1 MSVSDLL
8 NPVSGSMKF
17 PAAGLRA
24 PQRSRLALITALAIL
39 TLTSTG
45 CRKAE
50 RVGNGSKGRV
60 IVTSDTILS
69 GMVLSLLPSG
79 NYEVTAIMPPDQC
92 PGHYDMKLSD
102 IQKVGCAELIVSFR
116 DLPFME
122 GGINDPTKCILL
134 DRKGRNWMAPD
145 SYISGLEILAKMLA
159 ERFPETAVQIEAR
172 YEKTIRDVADK
183 ASALKV
189 EIRKAGIVNKPI
201 IASSMQREPLEWMGL
216 HVVGDYGRPES
227 MSVKEVIRLSKVG
240 ELEQVV
246 MVVDNLQSG
255 PDAGRGIAE
264 ALGVPHVILSNFP
277 SKNGYLATLGENVAL
292 ILAAAGSNR

>member
-1 MSVSDLL
+1 MSVSDLM
-8 NPVSGSMKF
+8 NPVSGRMNF
-17 PAAGLRA
+17 PAAELRA
-24 PQRSRLALITALAIL
+24 LQGPRLALIMALAIIAIL
-39 TLTSTG
+39 STG

-50 RVGNGSKGRV
+50 RVGNGIKNRV

-69 GMVLSLLPSG
+69 GMVLSLLPPE
-79 NYEVTAIMPPDQC
+79 NYAVTAIMPPDQC

-102 IQKVGCAELIVSFR
+102 IQKVECAELIVSFR

-122 GGINDPTKCILL
+122 SGINDPSNCILL

-145 SYISGLEILAKMLA
+145 SYISGLEILARMLA
-159 ERFPETAVQIEAR
+159 ERFPEAAVQIEAR
-172 YEKTIRDVADK
+172 CDNTIRDVADK
-183 ASALKV
+183 AAALKV
-189 EIRKAGIVNKPI
+189 EIGKAEIVNKPI
-201 IASSMQREPLEWMGL
+201 IAASMQREPLEWMGL
-216 HVVGDYGRPES
+216 RVVGDYGRPES
-227 MSVKEVIRLSKVG
+227 MSVKEVIRLSNTG

-264 ALGVPHVILSNFP
+264 ALSVPHVVLSNFP
-277 SKNGYLATLGENVAL
+277 SENGYLATLGENVAL